1 MNRIPAAGAWIY
13 LALGLGVTVAL
24 GLTGADSINALYTF
38 AALQVAVVMFAAR
51 RLFALPTSMVL
62 STSLIGAFF
71 VGSELVASFAGDTTA
86 GKLIASVLVLSGEAL
101 LVVGLLVLVR
111 KRRALSVSGVVGDGL
126 ILALGT
132 WNVTWVLLVQP
143 MLERTSEP
151 TFVALIDA
159 AYQPLASVI
168 VFLLAVYLLNGS
180 RVTGAMW
187 LVSSAVVLLLVGDL
201 LYALI
206 GAGYVP
212 ESATVGTYVIYTAAY
227 FCLGAAFLHPEIDQ
241 DSAVNLSRVHDR
253 LQTRLLVTTSAL
265 VGPIV
270 VLAISRPQGT
280 ADLVVRAVSAAVL
293 AIAVMFRVQDL
304 VRQNVRT
311 QQELLDRARIDEL
324 TGLPARPAVVEL
336 LHSLALEQWRP
347 DREPTVLLIDVDRFK
362 NINDS
367 LGHDAGDEVLQV
379 IAGRIRQVVPP
390 ESTVARLSGD
400 EFLVIDPTTRTM
412 SGAGPLAERIQTVF
426 REPVGVSQGD
436 LFVTASIGVASVHS
450 FNTGPDKVLR
460 DADTA
465 MYRAKDAGRNC
476 VAFFDNSMHER
487 IAHRLAV
494 ETALYRALD
503 RRELRLFHQPILDL
517 ESGEISG
524 FEALIRWEQA
534 DGTIVSPAEF
544 IPIAEDTGT
553 IVPIG
558 AWALLEALTQ
568 LRTWVR
574 AGVCSQNATMSVNVS
589 PRQLT
594 DPNLP
599 SIIAEAIS
607 RSGVRPDQL
616 WVEITESLMIADPER
631 ALYDLQRIRNLGVRI
646 ALDDFG
652 TGYSSLS
659 LLQRFPL
666 QRLKIDRSFV
676 RGIAEGAGDRA
687 LVRTIVAMGQ
697 SLDLDLVAEGVETL
711 AQLRVLQE
719 LGCAKA
725 QGYLISRP
733 VPADSME
740 STVAGLEGPGAIPL
754 LRASRQDDRV

>member
-13 LALGLGVTVAL
+13 LALGLGVTAVAAF
-24 GLTGADSINALYTF
+24 TGEDSINALYTF

-51 RLFALPTSMVL
+51 KLFALPTSMVV
-62 STSLIGAFF
+62 STAAIGACF
-71 VGSELVASFAGDTTA
+71 VASELVTSAFGDSGAAKLAGSLLLLL
-86 GKLIASVLVLSGEAL
+86 GEGVLVAGLLL
-101 LVVGLLVLVR
+101 LVR
-111 KRRALSVSGVVGDGL
+111 NRRSLSVAGVVGDGI

-143 MLERTSEP
+143 MLERTDDP
-151 TFVALIDA
+151 TIVALVDA
-159 AYQPLASVI
+159 VYQPTASI
-168 VFLLAVYLLNGS
+168 IIFLLAVYLLNS
-180 RVTGAMW
+180 ERVTGAMW
-187 LVSSAVVLLLVGDL
+187 LVSAAVVLLLAGDL
-201 LYALI
+201 LYALVAAGHVPD
-206 GAGYVP
+206 GALP
-212 ESATVGTYVIYTAAY
+212 ATYSLYTAAY
-227 FCLGAAFLHPEIDQ
+227 FSVGAAFLHPEIDRDATVSLAQ
-241 DSAVNLSRVHDR
+241 PRDR
-253 LQTRLLVTTSAL
+253 LQARLLVTTSAL
-265 VGPIV
+265 VAPIV
-270 VLAISRPQGT
+270 VLAISSPAGT
-280 ADLVVRAVSAAVL
+280 GDVIVRVVSAAVL
-293 AIAVMFRVQDL
+293 AIAVMWRVQDL
-304 VRQNVRT
+304 VRQNAEA
-311 QQELLDRARIDEL
+311 QQALLDRARIDEL

-347 DREPTVLLIDVDRFK
+347 DREPTVLLVDIDRFK

-379 IAGRIRQVVPP
+379 IAGRIRQAVPP
-390 ESTVARLSGD
+390 EAVVARLSGD
-400 EFLVIDPTTRTM
+400 EFLVIDSTTRTL
-412 SGAGPLAERIQTVF
+412 SGAGPLAERIQAVF

-436 LFVTASIGVASVHS
+436 LFVTASIGIASVHS

-487 IAHRLAV
+487 ISHRLAV
-494 ETALYRALD
+494 ETALYRALE

-517 ESGEISG
+517 VTGEISG

-574 AGVCSQNATMSVNVS
+574 AGVCSPTATMSVNVS
-589 PRQLT
+589 PRQLA
-594 DPNLP
+594 DPALP
-599 SIIAEAIS
+599 SVIAEAIS
-607 RSGVRPDQL
+607 RSGIRPEQL
-616 WVEITESLMIADPER
+616 WVEITESVMIADPER
-631 ALYDLQRIRNLGVRI
+631 ALHDLRRIRDLGVRI

-659 LLQRFPL
+659 LIQRFPL

-676 RGIAEGAGDRA
+676 RGIAEQSSDRA
-687 LVRTIVAMGQ
+687 LVRTIIAMGD
-697 SLDLDLVAEGVETL
+697 SLGLDLVAEGVETL
-711 AQLRVLQE
+711 GQLRALQD

-733 VPADSME
+733 VPADGMASA
-740 STVAGLEGPGAIPL
+740 VAGLEGMGAGPL
-754 LRASRQDDRV
+754 LRSARQNGAV